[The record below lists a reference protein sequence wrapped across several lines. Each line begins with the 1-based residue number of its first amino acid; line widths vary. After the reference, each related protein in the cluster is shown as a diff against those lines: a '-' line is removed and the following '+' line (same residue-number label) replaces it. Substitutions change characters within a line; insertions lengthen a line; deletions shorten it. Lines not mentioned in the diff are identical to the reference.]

1 MENYLNYKF
10 KIKVYF
16 FYNLYFYLFEIYMY
30 REVSRVYISVRKKG
44 FRLIYNLFVVYLV
57 RNVLFFYN
65 CLKCCLK
72 ISFFFFMKNKL
83 GVIVFIK
90 IDNF

>member
-1 MENYLNYKF
+1 MENYFKF

-16 FYNLYFYLFEIYMY
+16 FYNLYFYLFEIYIY